1 MNKIMEQLL
10 SIEYGSFYENYIEK
24 ASNYNSILEGLE
36 ETKNDLISFYKNLPE
51 TKLMYQ
57 YDVDKWTPKDILL
70 HLIDSERIFTYRALR
85 IARNDKTSLPGFEE
99 NDYVPQANANARDLS
114 DLLEEFI
121 SVRVSTFTLFKS
133 FSEEQLLRIGT
144 ASNNPVSVRAIG
156 YITIGHALHH
166 KQIIEERYL

>member
-1 MNKIMEQLL
+1 MEQL
-10 SIEYGSFYENYIEK
+10 SNTEFGSYYQNYIEK

-36 ETKNDLISFYKNLPE
+36 STQNELLEFYNALPE
-51 TKLMYQ
+51 SKLTYQ
-57 YDVDKWTPKDILL
+57 YEVGKWTPKDILL
-70 HLIDSERIFTYRALR
+70 HLIDSERIFAYRALR

-99 NDYVPQANANARDLS
+99 NDYVPQANAKMRDLS

-121 SVRVSTFTLFKS
+121 SVRVSTLTLFKS

-144 ASNNPVSVRAIG
+144 ASSYPVSVRAIG

>member
-1 MNKIMEQLL
+1 MEKLL
-10 SIEYGSFYENYIEK
+10 DTEFGSFYKNYIEK

-36 ETKNDLISFYKNLPE
+36 STQNELLEFYNALPE
-51 TKLMYQ
+51 SKLTYQ
-57 YDVDKWTPKDILL
+57 YEVGKWTPKDILL
-70 HLIDSERIFTYRALR
+70 HLIDSERIFASRALR